1 MIHKSNYLNLCF
13 LVQIGLFTH
22 FTQTNYYQSFKMFT
36 SFNFGYSSSQSYNF
50 ILYYMIMLK
59 KISGPAYRSTRM
71 DDTLWTNEYL
81 QNKETS
87 ERVHRWW
94 SGGGSLRCLSQR
106 MYVVSERVN
115 SKKESNRTFCCG
127 EGLLL

>member
-50 ILYYMIMLK
+50 ILYYIYIYIYIFFFSQLICFSKVTSSNFINFMIFFLSMTSFFGRITSVYLMEVDEMIEWKRKWDFNERK
-59 KISGPAYRSTRM
+59 KIRR
-71 DDTLWTNEYL
+71 L
-81 QNKETS
+81 
-87 ERVHRWW
+87 
-94 SGGGSLRCLSQR
+94 
-106 MYVVSERVN
+106 
-115 SKKESNRTFCCG
+115 
-127 EGLLL
+127 